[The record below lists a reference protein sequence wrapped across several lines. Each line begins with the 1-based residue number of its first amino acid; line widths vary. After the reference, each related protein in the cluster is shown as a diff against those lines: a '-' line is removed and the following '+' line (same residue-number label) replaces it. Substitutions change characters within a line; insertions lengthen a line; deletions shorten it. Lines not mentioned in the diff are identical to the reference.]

1 MRTGESLLA
10 SCNNDCADIIVC
22 VVLAQ
27 CIIQF
32 DEKRAAERIQGLGSV
47 EGN

>member
-1 MRTGESLLA
+1 MRTGESFFT
-10 SCNNDCADIIVC
+10 SCNNDCADIVVC

-32 DEKRAAERIQGLGSV
+32 YEKRAAERIQGLGSV